1 MPESAPGA
9 YKCGTYGA
17 GWLSGSLISIK
28 YLFKTLSKNH
38 LNKKLFSLGKPGGHP
53 TVGEGKVTRTINFQ
67 YGNMTGLNWYLEY
80 GTSAAYSTTTAQV
93 VNCGLFYVYQLKD
106 PPQCDMAYCG
116 YDVPGEKY
124 FQML

>member
-1 MPESAPGA
+1 
-9 YKCGTYGA
+9 
-17 GWLSGSLISIK
+17 
-28 YLFKTLSKNH
+28 
-38 LNKKLFSLGKPGGHP
+38 
-53 TVGEGKVTRTINFQ
+53 
-67 YGNMTGLNWYLEY
+67 MTGLNWYLEY

-124 FQML
+124 FRGDKHLSFIKNIKIKQTSKQVGKQTNKKSPNNYTNK